1 MLDQTREGKGVGSDY
16 VEFVVA
22 GTSVV
27 GAYHCSECGYG
38 VTVHTE
44 LPRCPMCSGTTWE
57 LSDWSPFTKQS
68 RLQ

>member
-1 MLDQTREGKGVGSDY
+1 MLDEARRLDAGEGDY
-16 VEFVVA
+16 VEFATTGSPV
-22 GTSVV
+22 T

-38 VTVHTE
+38 VTVQAT

-57 LSDWSPFTKQS
+57 PAATSPAS